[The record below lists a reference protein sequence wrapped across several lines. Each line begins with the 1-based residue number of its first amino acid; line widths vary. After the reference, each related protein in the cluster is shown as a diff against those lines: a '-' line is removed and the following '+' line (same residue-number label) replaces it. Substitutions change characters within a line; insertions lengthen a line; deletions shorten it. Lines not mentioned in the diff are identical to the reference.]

1 MPRQRRVLYREHA
14 RQRREVHMA
23 NHLKLQSDLEEPAMH
38 LSAGL
43 LLDF

>member
-1 MPRQRRVLYREHA
+1 
-14 RQRREVHMA
+14 MA